1 MMTRCEGLKE
11 GGRERVWRNTADSQG
26 IILVQGDGR
35 DKSKEHTG
43 WGDETDCSRRPNLI
57 TARRISQLPSTLPSS
72 RPLMQREVSPAAPDS
87 DVTSL
92 VFRFHSLHHLLSLLF
107 SPLSICLYIRRH
119 YYWCYTPSSMRDSS
133 FPSFEKKKSA
143 KMREKTLILMRDTF
157 FASFRALIQM
167 SHSEKLVGG
176 GRAAFSTY
184 CYFYL
189 DEKRNS
195 WYIGFRAIRTA
206 FLSMCRDLKLGS
218 KSNWLGSIFIGD
230 WRRPL
235 LHMAQ
240 SGFIKPQNAGPV
252 SQKEEQGK
260 EDFISKTFYC

>member
-1 MMTRCEGLKE
+1 MLRLLSSAFTLFIISYLFSSLHFLSVFISGVIIIDVIYHQLWKIALFLLLKK
-11 GGRERVWRNTADSQG
+11 ERQDEEENINLDAWHLFRLLQSIDSN
-26 IILVQGDGR
+26 VAF
-35 DKSKEHTG
+35 
-43 WGDETDCSRRPNLI
+43 WETDG
-57 TARRISQLPSTLPSS
+57 Q
-72 RPLMQREVSPAAPDS
+72 
-87 DVTSL
+87 
-92 VFRFHSLHHLLSLLF
+92 
-107 SPLSICLYIRRH
+107 
-119 YYWCYTPSSMRDSS
+119 W
-133 FPSFEKKKSA
+133 
-143 KMREKTLILMRDTF
+143 
-157 FASFRALIQM
+157 
-167 SHSEKLVGG
+167 
-176 GRAAFSTY
+176 AFSTY

-252 SQKEEQGK
+252 SQKEEEEEQGK
-260 EDFISKTFYC
+260 EDFISKTFYYWRCDAAHRTYRPLPTARDLFFFVTQLICT